1 MQVIRSP
8 ADAANIA
15 SPAIRQMILQRI
27 ESIASDES
35 YDANLH
41 GYFLA
46 VEAGDTLN
54 AINKQVGFDLL
65 AKPYQILEEYP
76 DCYDLLFIICDD
88 GFGIELFIPKS
99 SGIPELL
106 AMCQRYAVPGTL

>member
-15 SPAIRQMILQRI
+15 DPAIRQMIQQRI
-27 ESIASDES
+27 DAIASDEP

-41 GYFLA
+41 GYFL
-46 VEAGDTLN
+46 VLEDGDTLN

-65 AKPYQILEEYP
+65 AKPYEILEEYP
-76 DCYDLLFIICDD
+76 DCYDLLYVISDD
-88 GFGIELFIPKS
+88 GFGVELIIPKA
-99 SGIPELL
+99 IDVPELI
-106 AMCQRYAVPGTL
+106 AMCRRYVVPGTL